1 MSYIR
6 QVEPAEAEGE
16 LKVLYEAIM
25 AARGGRVSPVMQV
38 FSLNPPLLGRVREM
52 NSVITFGG
60 SSLGRRREEMI
71 ATLVSSLNGCHF

>member
-6 QVEPAEAEGE
+6 QIEPAEAQGE
-16 LKVLYEAIM
+16 LQALYEAMM
-25 AARGGRVSPVMQV
+25 AARNGRVSPVMQV

-71 ATLVSSLNGCHF
+71 ATLVSSLNGCHY